1 MTLWSTSLQDGRE
14 KSGTDTVSTTL
25 QNQLSTSAILRFLQ
39 ADSELGKVVD
49 ELLTVTTLNL
59 QSLLRSEDRCFSHWW
74 VYLSYHRCGCCLCPL
89 QTPEPSFLPWL
100 SNVG

>member
-59 QSLLRSEDRCFSHWW
+59 QSSL
-74 VYLSYHRCGCCLCPL
+74 
-89 QTPEPSFLPWL
+89 TK
-100 SNVG
+100 